1 MKTKRFLAFLLAAV
15 MCLSLAG
22 CAGQGDPNANTNNN
36 DTANQQQ
43 EAGEPDAE
51 QYLNVYLGAEPS
63 TFDISLRTD
72 TYSSPI
78 MLNTMEGLIR
88 TEYHD
93 GEYVATPAEA
103 ETWDISDD
111 QTVWTFHLR
120 DGLKWQDGEPVTAQQ
135 YVYSLQ
141 RTADP
146 ATGSPNTIF
155 LEPILNFNEVNTGAM
170 PVDQLG
176 VRAVDDQTLEI
187 TLSAPTPSFLSMISS
202 SVYYPQRQDV
212 IEANGEKFG
221 AEADTYI
228 GNGPFKVTEWTH
240 NSNIKLE
247 KNENYW
253 DADTVKLE
261 TVNIAIITDSSTS
274 HSSFLTGELDII
286 NNVDTQEWK
295 MQFEADEANVSAP
308 YTTAT
313 MNFQFYNY
321 KDALFSN
328 VNIRKAFTLCLDL
341 DDLNEMCYGGL
352 RDPAEGW
359 VVPNMTVGDK
369 NYRDEAGDMIAE
381 MKADLEAE
389 GKTPKDLLLQGM
401 EELGLG
407 NDPSTLD
414 VTYSLAGTSE
424 WYRTMGE
431 YLQQVYKQ
439 ELGVDIEIS
448 YAEWGIFQS
457 NVQSGNYQIGM
468 MSWGAYYN
476 DPYDVLTLY
485 TSGYDA
491 IGTGWAND
499 EFDQIVAASAHETD
513 DAQRLQDYI
522 DAETILLK
530 DECVVCPLATTV
542 YNRFLKSYVYGY
554 DEEGAFT
561 STGYKYMYTS
571 GR

>member
-1 MKTKRFLAFLLAAV
+1 
-15 MCLSLAG
+15 MC
-22 CAGQGDPNANTNNN
+22 
-36 DTANQQQ
+36 
-43 EAGEPDAE
+43 
-51 QYLNVYLGAEPS
+51 
-63 TFDISLRTD
+63 
-72 TYSSPI
+72 
-78 MLNTMEGLIR
+78 IR
-88 TEYHD
+88 D
-93 GEYVATPAEA
+93 
-103 ETWDISDD
+103 
-111 QTVWTFHLR
+111 R
-120 DGLKWQDGEPVTAQQ
+120 
-135 YVYSLQ
+135 
-141 RTADP
+141 
-146 ATGSPNTIF
+146 
-155 LEPILNFNEVNTGAM
+155 
-170 PVDQLG
+170 
-176 VRAVDDQTLEI
+176 
-187 TLSAPTPSFLSMISS
+187 
-202 SVYYPQRQDV
+202 
-212 IEANGEKFG
+212 
-221 AEADTYI
+221 
-228 GNGPFKVTEWTH
+228 
-240 NSNIKLE
+240 
-247 KNENYW
+247 
-253 DADTVKLE
+253 
-261 TVNIAIITDSSTS
+261 
-274 HSSFLTGELDII
+274 
-286 NNVDTQEWK
+286 
-295 MQFEADEANVSAP
+295 
-308 YTTAT
+308 
-313 MNFQFYNY
+313 
-321 KDALFSN
+321 
-328 VNIRKAFTLCLDL
+328 
-341 DDLNEMCYGGL
+341 
-352 RDPAEGW
+352 
-359 VVPNMTVGDK
+359 
-369 NYRDEAGDMIAE
+369 
-381 MKADLEAE
+381 
-389 GKTPKDLLLQGM
+389 